1 MEYIANLMLL
11 IMFTLCI
18 GKGLKI
24 LTRDIPKGVKIAI
37 ASSVVLFVL
46 CITVLFIEMASQLL

>member
-1 MEYIANLMLL
+1 MEYIVYLIFL

-24 LTRDIPKGVKIAI
+24 PTRDIPKGVKIAI

-46 CITVLFIEMASQLL
+46 CITVLFFKMASQLL

>member
-37 ASSVVLFVL
+37 AFSVVLFVL
-46 CITVLFIEMASQLL
+46 CITVLFFKMASQLL

>member
-24 LTRDIPKGVKIAI
+24 LTRDIPTGVRIAI
-37 ASSVVLFVL
+37 ASFVVLFVL
-46 CITVLFIEMASQLL
+46 CITVLFFKMASQLL

>member
-24 LTRDIPKGVKIAI
+24 LTRDIPKGVKIVI